1 MPEHRLTGD
10 DDAFAAL
17 VLRFLDGATTTE
29 EDAILNAELGD
40 PRNDARRELYVAL
53 CRQRGQMREALAPNR
68 AVRRFAPWKI
78 LLVTAAI
85 LALGLSGYLFFIPE
99 SPVAIAVV
107 ERVEGRVTRSDG
119 AAVAAGD
126 GLSAGQGLETNGK
139 GRAVFRFQDGTHID
153 LAAQTQVRG
162 LEANG
167 GKQFFVVRGTVAA
180 DVVKQPSHQ
189 PMAVRTADGE
199 ARVLGTQ
206 FTVWAKPGSTRV
218 EVEKGIVRLT
228 RLSDKNSADLTA
240 GQFAVASAN
249 EDLRARSVALERI
262 RALAPNT
269 WQSIPG
275 TAMLR
280 VAPDAASFPAIQGQM
295 GASAVVA
302 AWSGAA
308 LDSKRDRLVLWGGG
322 HTDYFGNELYAFDVG
337 TMAWERLTD
346 PTRDP
351 NLNGDANRDGT
362 PNGRA
367 TYNGLAYHAGA
378 DQLFSL
384 GGSLAGG
391 SGATGTV
398 PWTFGFDTKKWTRRS
413 PSGPAPAAGYGA
425 ACSYDP
431 ATRRIWWADT
441 SGLFS
446 YALDADRWIKHDSGG
461 EQFYYMTGA
470 IDTKRGLW
478 LLVGGGKL
486 FAFDIRGAL
495 PIAQAWKA
503 AGGDDF
509 VKRPNPGLD
518 YDPVRDRM
526 LGWAGGAV
534 YRLDPETKTISAAEA
549 PGAPA
554 ATPNGIFGRWR
565 YVPSVDAFI
574 LVTSASEEVR
584 FYKPRR

>member
-1 MPEHRLTGD
+1 MPEHRLAGD

-40 PRNDARRELYVAL
+40 PGNDVRRELYVAL
-53 CRQRGQMREALAPNR
+53 CRQRGLMREALAPKR
-68 AVRRFAPWKI
+68 TVRRFAPWKI
-78 LLVTAAI
+78 FLGAAAI
-85 LALGLSGYLFFIPE
+85 LALGLSAYLFFTHE
-99 SPVAIAVV
+99 TPVAIAIV
-107 ERVEGRVTRSDG
+107 EQVEGRVTRNDG
-119 AAVAAGD
+119 AAVSAGD

-139 GRAVFRFQDGTHID
+139 GRAVFRFQDGTRID

-162 LEANG
+162 LEASG
-167 GKQFFVVRGTVAA
+167 GKRFFVFRGTLVA

-189 PMAVRTADGE
+189 PMAVRTAEGE
-199 ARVLGTQ
+199 ARVLGTK
-206 FTVWAKPGSTRV
+206 FTVLAKPGSTRL

-228 RLSDKNSADLTA
+228 RLSDKSSADITA
-240 GQFAVASAN
+240 GQFAVASPN
-249 EDLRARSVALERI
+249 EDLRVRSVTVEQI

-280 VAPDAASFPAIQGQM
+280 VAPDAAKFPAIQGRM
-295 GASAVVA
+295 GAFAVVA

-322 HTDYFGNELYAFDVG
+322 HSDYFGNELYSFDVG
-337 TMAWERLTD
+337 RMAWERITD
-346 PTRDP
+346 PTPDP
-351 NLNGDANRDGT
+351 NLNGDSNRDGT

-378 DQLFSL
+378 DQFFSL

-398 PWTFGFDTKKWTRRS
+398 PWAFSFDTKKWTRKS

-431 ATRRIWWADT
+431 AARRIWWADT

-446 YALDADRWIKHDSGG
+446 YALDADRWTKHDCGG

-478 LLVGGGKL
+478 ILVGGGKL
-486 FAFDIRGAL
+486 VAFDIRGAA
-495 PIAQAWKA
+495 PIARAWKTT
-503 AGGDDF
+503 GGDDF
-509 VKRPNPGLD
+509 INRSNPGLD

-534 YRLDPETKTISAAEA
+534 YSLDPETKTISAVDA
-549 PGAPA
+549 PGAPT
-554 ATPNGIFGRWR
+554 ATSTGIFGRWR
-565 YVPSVDAFI
+565 YVPGVDAFI